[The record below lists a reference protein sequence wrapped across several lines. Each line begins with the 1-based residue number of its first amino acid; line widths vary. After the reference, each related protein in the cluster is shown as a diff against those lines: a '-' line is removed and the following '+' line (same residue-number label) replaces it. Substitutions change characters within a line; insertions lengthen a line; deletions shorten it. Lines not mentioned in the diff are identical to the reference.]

1 MAKAKKTKKDTVLT
15 VDTNRDGSLAAQS
28 EPIGEISLTQ
38 KKYEE
43 CEWCFQFD
51 NDEPQIFA
59 WTDSDMEKNEDPKI
73 VFSITNTENSYISFT
88 NGETGKQFKI
98 FARELSEEGKLRRD
112 KQKES
117 LKNLENGSENKE
129 A

>member
-1 MAKAKKTKKDTVLT
+1 MAKIKKTKELDVVESVPTEAV
-15 VDTNRDGSLAAQS
+15 
-28 EPIGEISLTQ
+28 GEIKLQQ

-59 WTDSDMEKNEDPKI
+59 WTDPDINKDEEPKVI
-73 VFSITNTENSYISFT
+73 FTITNIEDSFISFQHKS
-88 NGETGKQFKI
+88 GKLFKL
-98 FARELSEEGKLRRD
+98 FARELSDEGKSLRDEQRNIY
-112 KQKES
+112 KNS
-117 LKNLENGSENKE
+117 NLENESENKE